1 MLLEGPKGA
10 DARRLVATWPTVAPH
25 LSDETPHE
33 SMVEIWERVS
43 GVHADDIDRL
53 EQQLFANQLLGPDGF
68 VAPEASD
75 FVAAHIAGYRK
86 RLGRKSRARDG
97 DEDGAD

>member
-1 MLLEGPKGA
+1 MLLEGAKGA

-25 LSDETPHE
+25 LADDTSHE
-33 SMVEIWERVS
+33 SMIELWERVS
-43 GVHADDIDRL
+43 GVHYDDIERL

-75 FVAAHIAGYRK
+75 FVADHIAGYRK
-86 RLGRKSRARDG
+86 RLGRKSRARD
-97 DEDGAD
+97 DDGTD